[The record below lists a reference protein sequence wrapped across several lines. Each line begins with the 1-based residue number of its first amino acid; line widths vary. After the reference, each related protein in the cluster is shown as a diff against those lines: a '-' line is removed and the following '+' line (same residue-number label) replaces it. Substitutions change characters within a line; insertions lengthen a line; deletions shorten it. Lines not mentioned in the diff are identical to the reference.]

1 MEKNSQGLTNF
12 ANKRFSEI
20 ISEGFRLFFKNYRKL
35 ILPLAFF
42 QLILIIF
49 DILLLTDLKV
59 YINSIG
65 VNVADLMTSV
75 VEDTPLTASEWN
87 LISEFLLLSILLL
100 FLQNL
105 IGAIIITIA
114 MCSVSNY
121 ILKKL
126 RGIDTNFFTSFKS
139 SFNKKMFIVIFII
152 GILLPVSAIL
162 LYIPAIMVFSIFIFL
177 VFTYNN
183 EEVEKPISE
192 ARAIAKGMN
201 NKLKIIGVFI
211 FNFCVVFI
219 LTLIISFIIDF
230 FLDPELVANNY
241 NLWLAPGTRNY
252 GLLILYQILLNVVNI
267 VLAPLFICLLTVLF
281 ASLKDK
287 KDLGFQY
294 RRNYYSVKE
303 EPTLIS
309 QDADK
314 FYCPYCGVLINKF
327 RRFCPRC
334 GENLSSLIK

>member
-42 QLILIIF
+42 QLILIIS

-87 LISEFLLLSILLL
+87 LISEFLLLSVVLL

-183 EEVEKPISE
+183 EDVEKPISE

-211 FNFCVVFI
+211 FNFIIIFI
-219 LTLIISFIIDF
+219 FSFIYGLIIDF
-230 FLDPELVANNY
+230 FLNPEVLYNY

-252 GLLILYQILLNVVNI
+252 GLLILYQILLNLVSI

-287 KDLGFQY
+287 KDLGFKYQ
-294 RRNYYSVKE
+294 RTYYSVKE

-309 QDADK
+309 QDADR

-334 GENLSSLIK
+334 GENLSSLVK